1 MQLKIEKQESKLN
14 GIKLTEIIDMK
25 ILNKLLKS
33 SLLQTVSY
41 EVCGI
46 TYDNEKH
53 LLELIK
59 KKVKN
64 NQLIVNYKRPNY
76 NFGRV
81 NPIKSLGL
89 CCIKRLLH

>member
-59 KKVKN
+59 KLKE
-64 NQLIVNYKRPNY
+64 
-76 NFGRV
+76 
-81 NPIKSLGL
+81 S
-89 CCIKRLLH
+89 